1 MKLSIFFPP
10 LAIISVS
17 GLINIFAICFW
28 IHYKIAKN
36 YTVNPAVDVG
46 IDANVPVEQPAVID
60 YPGAEDEGFQ
70 SPEEGYVRDMI
81 IKLKK

>member
-1 MKLSIFFPP
+1 M
-10 LAIISVS
+10 
-17 GLINIFAICFW
+17 AICFW

-46 IDANVPVEQPAVID
+46 IDANVPEEIPAAIA
-60 YPGAEDEGFQ
+60 YSGAEDEGFQ
-70 SPEEGYVRDMI
+70 SPEEGYVRDII